1 MLISM
6 PVPGIAQLLQHIF
19 LNLIY
24 MDVFQTNDWLPQLF
38 LSSADDFDEDLSD
51 PLNHFFDE
59 NGFSSLNAIR
69 NLGSSLLFV
78 MIYVAVL

>member
-1 MLISM
+1 M

-38 LSSADDFDEDLSD
+38 LSSADDLDEDLSD
-51 PLNHFFDE
+51 PLNPFFDE

-69 NLGSSLLFV
+69 NLGSSFLFV